1 MADPDF
7 FYSTTQLIKLVPS
20 PPKCWSIHTQLTY
33 SAIFR
38 GVVLLWTLMHHS
50 VFQLHWVRTLSVAAA
65 DLLYFTG
72 QPNITGK
79 ILFSIRSAFFGF
91 LLISYYY
98 QISSFEIYSSS
109 SFVLVQL
116 FSVIFC
122 FLALHRI
129 DRQLCMVTSIHLLV
143 FLCSRITVL
152 KDQRLVNT
160 RIAINARDLTKW
172 PSSLLTSIHFQEQV
186 QHSSSFEEL
195 ITITVL
201 TLK

>member
-1 MADPDF
+1 
-7 FYSTTQLIKLVPS
+7 
-20 PPKCWSIHTQLTY
+20 
-33 SAIFR
+33 
-38 GVVLLWTLMHHS
+38 MHHS
-50 VFQLHWVRTLSVAAA
+50 VFQLHRVRTLSVAAA
-65 DLLYFTG
+65 DFLYFTV

-79 ILFSIRSAFFGF
+79 ILFSIHSAFFGF
-91 LLISYYY
+91 LLISYYH

-129 DRQLCMVTSIHLLV
+129 DRQLCTVTSIHSLV

-160 RIAINARDLTKW
+160 RIAINSRDLTKW